1 MKKFCM
7 FLLPSAILLTV
18 SDPVIEMWT
27 KSFSEFKVQFSGGI
41 DCFSIHADHEKFGK
55 GTTKFRQTL
64 MTTLIILTLNKLK
77 FLGKILFISFI
88 Q

>member
-1 MKKFCM
+1 MKKICM

-41 DCFSIHADHEKFGK
+41 DCFSIHADPCIVIMKISVK
-55 GTTKFRQTL
+55 VP
-64 MTTLIILTLNKLK
+64 LN
-77 FLGKILFISFI
+77 SDRH
-88 Q
+88 